1 MAGRTLLVLFRPA
14 FKYAQGQDDEI
25 PTKGSKFK
33 LITPDFEAG
42 KTESEAGFSNN
53 SRTFLAPD
61 ASVFVQES
69 FVIDVIVW
77 KALLR
82 HRRFQ
87 TSQIWRPVNNN

>member
-1 MAGRTLLVLFRPA
+1 MILKVDVICIRLLKTPLTDKVVAGRTLLVLFRPA

-69 FVIDVIVW
+69 FVIDVIV
-77 KALLR
+77 
-82 HRRFQ
+82 
-87 TSQIWRPVNNN
+87 